1 MLFAQNAQIVTHRYR
16 GPDRRR
22 ADNDYPDEEISCQI
36 MSDTK
41 GNPVLD
47 VRTNAPRRRKG
58 DDTLDL
64 IKRLDADAPGFDTR
78 EH

>member
-47 VRTNAPRRRKG
+47 VRTNVPRRRK
-58 DDTLDL
+58 DDRTIDL
-64 IKRLDADAPGFDTR
+64 IKCLDAD
-78 EH
+78 EL